1 MEKKNIRK
9 YNVGMKEISRINNIV
24 HKLIIYAYFPLTI
37 ALNIFTALGNVYT
50 LGRVELVTS
59 LDYINLALLL
69 LPFITAALYLVSLVA
84 LMGKFKYGVRITLF
98 STSLRALIMLPV
110 IYGFLNSDNTSR
122 AFHYVF
128 ECVITMLIWAFYCRN
143 GEELMTR

>member
-9 YNVGMKEISRINNIV
+9 YNENMNEKNKVKSIV
-24 HKLIIYAYFPLTI
+24 HKIIIYAYLPLTI
-37 ALNIFTALGNVYT
+37 ALNIFTALGNVYS
-50 LGRVELVTS
+50 LGRVELVTG

-98 STSLRALIMLPV
+98 STALRTLIMLV
-110 IYGFLNSDNTSR
+110 VMYGFLHNGNTLR

-128 ECVITMLIWAFYCRN
+128 ECVVTMFIWVFYCRN
-143 GEELMTR
+143 GEELISL